1 MPVLKEQPMREFAKC
16 AVVVLMIA
24 APTSV
29 SVAGSKSPKL
39 AKCDGHHR
47 RPANLYGSI
56 LPTVD
61 PATGAATPAN
71 GGVDIFPSA
80 PATLKAG
87 PGQAPPTGKP
97 VPTVPPIGALSPA
110 NTFRSC

>member
-1 MPVLKEQPMREFAKC
+1 MRKFAKC
-16 AVVVLMIA
+16 AATLLMIV

-29 SVAGSKSPKL
+29 LVAGPKSPKL

-47 RPANLYGSI
+47 RAANPFGSI

-71 GGVDIFPSA
+71 GGVDIFPGA
-80 PATLKAG
+80 LATPGAR
-87 PGQAPPTGKP
+87 PGQAQPTGKP
-97 VPTVPPIGALSPA
+97 APIVPPIGALSPSK
-110 NTFRSC
+110 TFRSC

>member
-1 MPVLKEQPMREFAKC
+1 MREFAKC
-16 AVVVLMIA
+16 AATLLMIV

-47 RPANLYGSI
+47 RAANLYGSI

-71 GGVDIFPSA
+71 GGVDIFPGA
-80 PATLKAG
+80 PAT
-87 PGQAPPTGKP
+87 PGARPEQAPPTAKP
-97 VPTVPPIGALSPA
+97 APIVPPIGALNPSK
-110 NTFRSC
+110 TFRSC

>member
-1 MPVLKEQPMREFAKC
+1 MREFAKR
-16 AVVVLMIA
+16 AATLLMIVA
-24 APTSV
+24 STSV

-47 RPANLYGSI
+47 RLANLYGSI

-71 GGVDIFPSA
+71 GGVDVFPGAPPTPSA
-80 PATLKAG
+80 R
-87 PGQAPPTGKP
+87 PGQAPASGKP

>member
-1 MPVLKEQPMREFAKC
+1 
-16 AVVVLMIA
+16 MII

-29 SVAGSKSPKL
+29 SVAAPKSPKL

-47 RPANLYGSI
+47 RAANPYGSI

-71 GGVDIFPSA
+71 GSVDIFPGATAA
-80 PATLKAG
+80 PKAR
-87 PGQAPPTGKP
+87 PGQAPPTAKP
-97 VPTVPPIGALSPA
+97 APIVPPIGALSPA

>member
-1 MPVLKEQPMREFAKC
+1 MREFAKC
-16 AVVVLMIA
+16 AVIALMIA

-29 SVAGSKSPKL
+29 AMAGNKSPKL

-47 RPANLYGSI
+47 RAANLYGSI

-71 GGVDIFPSA
+71 GGVDIFPGV
-80 PATLKAG
+80 PATPR
-87 PGQAPPTGKP
+87 PGQAPAGGKP
-97 VPTVPPIGALSPA
+97 VPTVPPIGALSPSK
-110 NTFRSC
+110 TFRSC